1 MHWYRDYDKALVVA
15 AKEDKVVLL
24 LFQEVPGCS
33 TCRNYGH
40 NVLSHPLMVEAI
52 ESLFVPL
59 AIFNNKGGKDKK
71 VLDQYGEP
79 SWNNP
84 VVRIVDE
91 QGKDVVK
98 RIGNDYSALTLCKRM
113 IAALL
118 KNKKEVPEYLTLLKQ
133 EFDRLVS
140 SNIKEKT
147 FKMFC
152 FWSGEKALGALDGIL
167 STQAGFSNH
176 SEVVRVQ
183 YDSRLIQEEQLSLMP
198 KKMPVVL
205 LKALHTS

>member
-59 AIFNNKGGKDKK
+59 AIFNNKEGKDKK
-71 VLDQYGEP
+71 ILDQYGEP

-113 IAALL
+113 IRALL
-118 KNKKEVPEYLTLLKQ
+118 KNKKEVPEYLTLLK
-133 EFDRLVS
+133 
-140 SNIKEKT
+140 
-147 FKMFC
+147 
-152 FWSGEKALGALDGIL
+152 
-167 STQAGFSNH
+167 
-176 SEVVRVQ
+176 
-183 YDSRLIQEEQLSLMP
+183 
-198 KKMPVVL
+198 
-205 LKALHTS
+205 

>member
-1 MHWYRDYDKALVVA
+1 MKSTTTTIPTIFFSLFASIALFAQQRIEQSEELGQVHWYQDYDKALAVA
-15 AKEDKVVLL
+15 SEEGKDVLL
-24 LFQEVPGCS
+24 PFQEVPGCS

-40 NVLSHPLMVEAI
+40 DVLSHPLMVEAI

-113 IAALL
+113 IASLL
-118 KNKKEVPEYLTLLKQ
+118 KSKKEVPEYLTLLEQ
-133 EFDRLVS
+133 ELDRLVS
-140 SNIKEKT
+140 TKIKEKT
-147 FKMFC
+147 FKVYC
-152 FWSGEKALGALDGIL
+152 FWSRKSFGSLGWR
-167 STQAGFSNH
+167 S
-176 SEVVRVQ
+176 Q
-183 YDSRLIQEEQLSLMP
+183 YPSWF
-198 KKMPVVL
+198 
-205 LKALHTS
+205 

>member
-1 MHWYRDYDKALVVA
+1 M
-15 AKEDKVVLL
+15 L
-24 LFQEVPGCS
+24 LFQEVPGFS

-71 VLDQYGEP
+71 ILDQYGEP

-98 RIGNDYSALTLCKRM
+98 RIGNDYSAITLCKRM

-118 KNKKEVPEYLTLLKQ
+118 KNKKEVPEYLTLLRQ
-133 EFDRLVS
+133 ELDRLVS

-147 FKMFC
+147 FKMYC
-152 FWSGEKALGALDGIL
+152 FWSGEKALGALDGVL

-176 SEVVRVQ
+176 SEVVRVNMTV
-183 YDSRLIQEEQLSLMP
+183 D
-198 KKMPVVL
+198 
-205 LKALHTS
+205 